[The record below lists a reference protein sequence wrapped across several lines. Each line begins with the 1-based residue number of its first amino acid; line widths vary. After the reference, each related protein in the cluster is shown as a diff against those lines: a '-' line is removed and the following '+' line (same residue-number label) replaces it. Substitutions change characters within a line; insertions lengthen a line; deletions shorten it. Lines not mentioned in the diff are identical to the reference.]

1 MTVLFKLDHPDA
13 KAPTRA
19 TDGSA
24 GFDFYALERM
34 EVWPGARCKIPTGVK
49 TAIPEGY
56 AGFMWPR
63 SGLAVKHGLD
73 LLAGLIDSDYRDQVH
88 VAAINHGDRMIE
100 IKKGE
105 RIAQMVVGPYV
116 AFARMVEDL
125 PDPGTRAGG
134 FGSTGA

>member
-13 KAPTRA
+13 KEPTRA

-34 EVWPGARCKIPTGVK
+34 EIWPGARVKIPTGVK
-49 TAIPEGY
+49 CAIPEGY

-63 SGLAVKHGLD
+63 SGLAVKYGLD
-73 LLAGLIDSDYRDQVH
+73 RLAGLIDSDYRGTIH

-100 IKKGE
+100 IQKGE
-105 RIAQMVVGPYV
+105 RIAQMVVGPYL
-116 AFARMVEDL
+116 ALARMVDEL
-125 PDPGTRAGG
+125 PDPGTRSGG